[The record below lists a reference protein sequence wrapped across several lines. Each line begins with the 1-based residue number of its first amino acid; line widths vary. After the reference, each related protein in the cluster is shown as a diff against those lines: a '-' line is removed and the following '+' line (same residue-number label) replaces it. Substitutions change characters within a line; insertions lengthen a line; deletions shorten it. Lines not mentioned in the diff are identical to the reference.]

1 MIRIKVKQ
9 NKSKL
14 NTTNNSFVKRKK
26 VLDSLQTL
34 AYTNQCKKSKQR
46 LTVNFFNKEKNSQ
59 QDPDSRI

>member
-1 MIRIKVKQ
+1 MQ

-34 AYTNQCKKSKQR
+34 AYTNQCKKSKQS
-46 LTVNFFNKEKNSQ
+46 LTVNFFQ
-59 QDPDSRI
+59 

>member
-9 NKSKL
+9 NEWKL
-14 NTTNNSFVKRKK
+14 CIANNSFIQRKK
-26 VLDSLQTL
+26 VLDSSQTL
-34 AYTNQCKKSKQR
+34 AYTNQCKKSKQS